1 MTTHIKIFNQ
11 QHEVGNLDVD
21 NMASLKLVVETIYD
35 FTKSNGIGTETY
47 MMHFQAPYQAS
58 VQQRTQW
65 SLSMSILERR
75 PEGIKILVPNDLY
88 LSDMEHLNFEWV
100 LRRLPQ
106 TNIVEVEIG
115 PRFNEGLTN
124 DKYRFEMNRV

>member
-47 MMHFQAPYQAS
+47 MMHFQAPYQAP

-115 PRFNEGLTN
+115 PRFSEGLTN